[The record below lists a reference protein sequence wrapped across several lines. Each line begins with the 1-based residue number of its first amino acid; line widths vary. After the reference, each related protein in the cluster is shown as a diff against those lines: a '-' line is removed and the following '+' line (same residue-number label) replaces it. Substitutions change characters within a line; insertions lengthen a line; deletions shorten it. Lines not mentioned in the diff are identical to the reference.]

1 MNQML
6 VREQPLL
13 KARYVLKEVGKEQS
27 PITLLTD
34 PAFTFLQ

>member
-6 VREQPLL
+6 VKEQPLL

-27 PITLLTD
+27 SIALLTD
-34 PAFTFLQ
+34 LTFTFLQ